1 MLAEHHV
8 DDAARTQAAALDCV
22 QPRLVWESQP
32 SPLLPARVLGDEGSL
47 TACLENMLL
56 TAMLWLPQDAPVHL
70 SVSAAPRVALHVTT
84 QRAPAAAG
92 DFTLVVSAE
101 TPGRPLTA
109 HEVASILTPF
119 SMLPADKVRTA
130 SRLRVACFV
139 RCTDMRPACS

>member
-1 MLAEHHV
+1 M
-8 DDAARTQAAALDCV
+8 

-32 SPLLPARVLGDEGSL
+32 SPLLPARVMGDEGSL

-70 SVSAAPRVALHVTT
+70 SVSAEAARDAAPRVALHVTM

-92 DFTLVVSAE
+92 DFTLIVSAE
-101 TPGRPLTA
+101 TPGRPLTT

-130 SRLRVACFV
+130 LRLDGCLL
-139 RCTDMRPACS
+139 RCTHCTDTHDAHDARCALTQ